1 MRRVTI
7 KGDVPFGYNNIKS
20 RKTEDP
26 LKIIR

>member
-7 KGDVPFGYNNIKS
+7 KGEIPFGYNNIISK
-20 RKTEDP
+20 KTEDP